1 MFLGVLRAVAATHL
15 AALDHH
21 QMPFEKVVEA
31 VQPERA
37 LNRNSLFQTMLVLQ
51 NFAGADDEL
60 RRHGDRVAVNM
71 RDAPVVPVGGTAK
84 FDLTLIAMEAADGIF
99 GAAAFDPDEADAIAL
114 FDASAAARP
123 NEIAIVHGAR
133 ACRYATL
140 EHTAAR
146 VAGRLTALG
155 VEVGDRVAIRM
166 PRGIGM
172 TAAVVGVLR
181 IGAAYVPIDVAY
193 PEERQRYIFDNSGAR
208 VLIALPGDSGIGGV
222 PCVAITID
230 GELDGE
236 PACSVRVAPGAPA
249 YVIYTSGSTGLPKG
263 VVMTRR
269 ALANLIR
276 WEIGT
281 VRVPRPRTLQFSP
294 LSFDVSFQEMLSTW
308 VLGGTLVLVD
318 EPVRP
323 TPMLC
328 GALSSSMRCRAFTC
342 LTSRCNSWPMQRAA
356 GTERYRRWPK

>member
-1 MFLGVLRAVAATHL
+1 
-15 AALDHH
+15 
-21 QMPFEKVVEA
+21 MP
-31 VQPERA
+31 
-37 LNRNSLFQTMLVLQ
+37 L
-51 NFAGADDEL
+51 
-60 RRHGDRVAVNM
+60 
-71 RDAPVVPVGGTAK
+71 RDA
-84 FDLTLIAMEAADGIF
+84 
-99 GAAAFDPDEADAIAL
+99 
-114 FDASAAARP
+114 
-123 NEIAIVHGAR
+123 R
-133 ACRYATL
+133 A
-140 EHTAAR
+140 HSPR

-155 VEVGDRVAIRM
+155 VEVGDRVA
-166 PRGIGM
+166 GIGM